1 MPGVSWVVKEG
12 TEGSVPEEPS
22 MQAEQGGHSV
32 EITEDARSGLICYL
46 DVETRIQ
53 A

>member
-1 MPGVSWVVKEG
+1 MPGVSWVIKEG
-12 TEGSVPEEPS
+12 AEGSLPEEPS
-22 MQAEQGGHSV
+22 MQAGQGGHNV

-46 DVETRIQ
+46 NVEMRIQ